1 VLIVNAIKTW
11 ISHNQGMFL
20 ALMIVAGLL
29 VWTYGCDSKVSSLIS
44 EGQKVTRAELN
55 LEVQQETGRLE
66 AELDLLIKQAALKF
80 QKLDRQDE
88 IKQKLFNF
96 AAVSAESGT
105 VNPIGVITLLGAFLG
120 AGAVVD
126 NRIKDK
132 VIANRPL
139 QSKTADSASS

>member
-1 VLIVNAIKTW
+1 MNAIKTW
-11 ISHNQGMFL
+11 ISHNQGMFV
-20 ALMIVAGLL
+20 ALMIVTGLL
-29 VWTYGCDSKVSSLIS
+29 VWTYGCESTVSSLTT
-44 EGQKVTRAELN
+44 EDKKVTRDELN
-55 LEVQQETGRLE
+55 LEVQQETQRLE
-66 AELDLLIKQAALKF
+66 AELDLLTKKAALKF

-105 VNPIGVITLLGAFLG
+105 VNPLGVITLLGAFLG

-139 QSKTADSASS
+139 KTNNADSASS

>member
-1 VLIVNAIKTW
+1 MNAIKTW
-11 ISHNQGMFL
+11 ISHNQGMFV
-20 ALMIVAGLL
+20 ALFIVSGLL
-29 VWTYGCDSKVSSLIS
+29 IWTYGCESTVSSLIHPDT
-44 EGQKVTRAELN
+44 KVNRGELN
-55 LEVQQETGRLE
+55 LEVQRETQRLE
-66 AELDLLIKQAALKF
+66 AELDMLTKQAAEKF
-80 QKLDRQDE
+80 QQLDRQDE

-105 VNPIGVITLLGAFLG
+105 VNPLGVITLLGAFLG

-139 QSKTADSASS
+139 QSNNANSASS